1 MKPDI
6 SDKVMC
12 RKKSSETR
20 NQVFRRPL
28 MFGLPIGFE
37 WHGIRSVGSTHEDI
51 VD

>member
-1 MKPDI
+1 
-6 SDKVMC
+6 
-12 RKKSSETR
+12 
-20 NQVFRRPL
+20 